1 MLTHF
6 NSTHVKTGTIPRRLA
21 WPLHKNDTQIH
32 EVLHAY
38 KLQDT
43 NKRKDDTNRRK
54 VTQRSWFQRVNT
66 VKMTILPKAIY
77 RFNAISIKLP
87 MEFFTELEPKKK
99 FTIHVETQKAP
110 NSQSNLEKEKQSW
123 RNQAP

>member
-6 NSTHVKTGTIPRRLA
+6 DSTHVKTGTIPRRLA

-32 EVLHAY
+32 EVLHAF

-43 NKRKDDTNRRK
+43 NERKDDTNKRR
-54 VTQRSWFQRVNT
+54 VTQRSWLQRVNI

-77 RFNAISIKLP
+77 RFNGIAMKFP
-87 MEFFTELEPKKK
+87 MESFTEFEQKK
-99 FTIHVETQKAP
+99 FTIHVET
-110 NSQSNLEKEKQSW
+110 
-123 RNQAP
+123 